1 MMLLFIKAKN
11 EYSISALKAISNS
24 FISAQYDETKIIE
37 ELIDFGGLK
46 YIFPI
51 VLRQGLKGKD
61 IDEQKSIDQNMLQI
75 VYIMVRAT
83 S

>member
-1 MMLLFIKAKN
+1 MLQFIKAKN
-11 EYSISALKAISNS
+11 EYSIPALKAIANAFTSLEEE
-24 FISAQYDETKIIE
+24 ETRIIE

-61 IDEQKSIDQNMLQI
+61 VDEQRAIDENMLQI